1 MYLTED
7 EYKILCGLKER
18 LNSQQIK
25 EKYGLTVYF
34 NDPRIGSLCKKYGV
48 KDKSELRDVADMDKV
63 EVLSQDK
70 IPYYTYEK
78 ADDNKEV
85 YTLVNKIR
93 VTKRDVRRLYE
104 FLEKAPD
111 DNEYEL
117 IFDEDFNNIYKFLTV
132 KNLTTGEKFE
142 ISTLIDGQDCTEKE
156 KKQ

>member
-93 VTKRDVRRLYE
+93 VTKRDIERLYKFFDMVE
-104 FLEKAPD
+104 D
-111 DNEYEL
+111 YHEYEL
-117 IFDEDFNNIYKFLTV
+117 IYDDDFFNMYKSLSV
-132 KNLTTGEKFE
+132 KRPITGEKFE
-142 ISTLIDGQDCTEKE
+142 ISTLIDGQDYTEEE
-156 KKQ
+156 K